1 MVLSKDSY
9 QSDAIAN
16 LYRAAFYLA
25 KESKEVGIEFLIKA
39 QKKLND
45 KLDPQIVSLIKNKEK
60 YLNNNKNFLY
70 WAEKVLDQY
79 HKFNHVGS

>member
-1 MVLSKDSY
+1 MVLNKDSY

-25 KESKEVGIEFLIKA
+25 KESKEVGIDFLIKA
-39 QKKLND
+39 QKKLGN
-45 KLDPQIVSLIKNKEK
+45 KLDSQIASLIKNQEK
-60 YLNNNKNFLY
+60 YLKNNKNLLY

-79 HKFNHVGS
+79 HKFK

>member
-25 KESKEVGIEFLIKA
+25 KESREVGIEFLVKA
-39 QKKLND
+39 KKKLGD
-45 KLDPQIVSLIKNKEK
+45 KLDPQIASLIKNKEK
-60 YLNNNKNFLY
+60 YLNNNKKLLY

-79 HKFNHVGS
+79 HKFNHTGI